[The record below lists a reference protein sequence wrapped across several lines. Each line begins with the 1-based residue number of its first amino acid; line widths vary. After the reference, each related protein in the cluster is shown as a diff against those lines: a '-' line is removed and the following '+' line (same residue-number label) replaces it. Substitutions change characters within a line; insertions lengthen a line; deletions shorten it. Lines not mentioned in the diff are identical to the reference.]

1 MHEPALSKLMYMLH
15 SVDSNRK
22 LMVDSVTGPDK
33 FITLITEWVTAYKS
47 MGLNV
52 AGLHTTELDTTMVGE
67 TSWSTGQNRITNS
80 PFIAFS
86 FLNQ

>member
-1 MHEPALSKLMYMLH
+1 MNISISVFVTCNLALINIPEPPLSKLMYMLH

-47 MGLNV
+47 MGLKCGRFTYN
-52 AGLHTTELDTTMVGE
+52 
-67 TSWSTGQNRITNS
+67 IT
-80 PFIAFS
+80 
-86 FLNQ
+86 